1 MKINFRKSLR
11 AQALAG
17 AMALSALTPTHAS
30 ASADPLV
37 GELMLFG
44 GNFCPRGWTEASGQL
59 LAISQNTTL
68 FSLLGTT
75 YGGDGRTTFGLPDLR
90 GRSPIGYGAGP
101 GLNNNKLGQKG
112 GAATHILTNAEMPS
126 QSLQVSAPTVS
137 TRLTG
142 NAVGLVAGKKS
153 GTGSLALLS
162 NGGGVS
168 FSIQGPYLAMRYCIA
183 LVGIY
188 PSRN

>member
-1 MKINFRKSLR
+1 MKINFKKSLR

-44 GNFCPRGWTEASGQL
+44 GNFCPRNWAEASGQL
-59 LAISQNTTL
+59 LAIAQNTTL

-90 GRSPIGYGAGP
+90 GRSPIGYGNGP
-101 GLNNNKLGQKG
+101 GLSTHRLGQKG
-112 GAATHILTNAEMPS
+112 GVETHRLTNTEMPS
-126 QSLQVSAPTVS
+126 QSLQASVPTVS
-137 TRLTG
+137 TRLPGST
-142 NAVGLVAGKKS
+142 AGLVTGKNS
-153 GTGSLALLS
+153 GTGSLAITS
-162 NGGGVS
+162 NGGNQA
-168 FSIQGPYLAMRYCIA
+168 FSIQAPYLAMRYCIA
-183 LVGIY
+183 LQGIY